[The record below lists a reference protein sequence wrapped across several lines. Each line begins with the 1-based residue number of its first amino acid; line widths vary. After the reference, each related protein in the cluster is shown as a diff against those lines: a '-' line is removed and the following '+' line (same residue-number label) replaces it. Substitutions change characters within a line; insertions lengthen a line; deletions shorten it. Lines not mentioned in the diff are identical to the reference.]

1 MLTAEQ
7 IAAIAAKALE
17 DKKKQLELSINSAS
31 PNVNHS
37 PVPTKKKGFLR

>member
-1 MLTAEQ
+1 MKEKLTKQ
-7 IAAIAAKALE
+7 LKALE

-37 PVPTKKKGFLR
+37 RPYKEEGIFTLAK